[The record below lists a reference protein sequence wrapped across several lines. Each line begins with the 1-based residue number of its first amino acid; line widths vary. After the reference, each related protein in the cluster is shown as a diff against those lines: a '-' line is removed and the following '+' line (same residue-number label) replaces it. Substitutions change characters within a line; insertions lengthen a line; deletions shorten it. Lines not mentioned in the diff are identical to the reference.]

1 MQSEPAIES
10 RAAGPGRRRKQGN
23 GSAEGPVFVDS
34 SGRRSK
40 VLRRVGLLLG
50 VVCLAYTGVLG
61 AAFMG
66 WGTSLTPDSL
76 FPDFSRAGGVPG
88 GERPQGGIGRQAG
101 LPSGSPSAT
110 PSTTPTPSATPS
122 GSVSESVSASTSAS
136 GTAD

>member
-10 RAAGPGRRRKQGN
+10 RASMRGRRRKQGN

-76 FPDFSRAGGVPG
+76 IPDFARGGSAPG
-88 GERPQGGIGRQAG
+88 GERPQGGIGRQIGA
-101 LPSGSPSAT
+101 PSGRPSAPPSAT
-110 PSTTPTPSATPS
+110 PTTATPSA
-122 GSVSESVSASTSAS
+122 SASA
-136 GTAD
+136 TAD

>member
-1 MQSEPAIES
+1 MQSEPVIES
-10 RAAGPGRRRKQGN
+10 RAAGRGRRRKQGN

-40 VLRRVGLLLG
+40 LLRRVGLLLG

-61 AAFMG
+61 DAFMG

-76 FPDFSRAGGVPG
+76 IPDFARAGNAPG

-101 LPSGSPSAT
+101 LPSGRPSAPPSTAAT
-110 PSTTPTPSATPS
+110 PSASAS
-122 GSVSESVSASTSAS
+122 ASESASAA
-136 GTAD
+136 AN

>member
-10 RAAGPGRRRKQGN
+10 RASMRGRRRKQGN

-76 FPDFSRAGGVPG
+76 IPDFARGGSAPG
-88 GERPQGGIGRQAG
+88 GERPQGGIGRQIGA
-101 LPSGSPSAT
+101 PSGRPSAPPSAT
-110 PSTTPTPSATPS
+110 PTAATPSA
-122 GSVSESVSASTSAS
+122 SASA
-136 GTAD
+136 TAD